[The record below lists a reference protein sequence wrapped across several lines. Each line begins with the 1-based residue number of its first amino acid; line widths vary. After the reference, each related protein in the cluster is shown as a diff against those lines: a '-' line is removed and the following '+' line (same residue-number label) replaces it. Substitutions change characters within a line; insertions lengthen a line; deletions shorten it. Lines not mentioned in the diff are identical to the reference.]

1 MSRCMQQWELKQ
13 KQKIHEKKIKNA
25 KPTIKNPKSVIIEI
39 EDSDISASETQD
51 LSNLLK
57 KYSLQQHHKKL
68 QEMGETIQSL
78 TQKTT
83 SDLDQL
89 CENLK
94 ILPGQRAKFNKMIRD
109 VHSTPTEYARNNSI
123 YKEKPQSN
131 STKSTKDR
139 YTEHEHR
146 HEREHGHEHEHEHD
160 DDALGLYNAE
170 GSTNDIDVENLKL
183 KQELE
188 DAMNKIKLLESQLN
202 EPESPIVHSKGK
214 KLSQVEVKENVE
226 EQKLDPFEPLPDVPN
241 KNFEVGVSYDS
252 SKLRSTLH
260 HIDLEEMSR
269 ALSKVILKIVLH
281 GMDVEKNR
289 NLVPSLRESLA
300 SLPDLYEDYK
310 KDTVKS
316 KSSLLSSIGTYSMD
330 YSQDSFH
337 PLPILSQ
344 ITEKSYEGSP
354 QKHFIEAGEV
364 KVPKDIQEIF
374 NTQFDDYNTF
384 TGIPPTE
391 DEIYNFCK
399 NVIARSRMEKEV
411 SILCLIYMER
421 FIEKTGIYVSEKNW
435 KKLLFMCLVLASKIW
450 DDESYENVHF
460 AQVFSMI
467 TLREM
472 NAMELIF
479 LSMIDYEVNIK
490 NSDYA
495 KYYFV
500 LRTNAQKNNKS
511 FPLKPLDVEIVLK
524 LQHNSNNAEAA
535 LKEKMAESL
544 TKTM

>member
-1 MSRCMQQWELKQ
+1 MQVWEKKQ
-13 KQKIHEKKIKNA
+13 IQKIHNKKIKNA

-39 EDSDISASETQD
+39 EDSEGSTYDSHD
-51 LSNLLK
+51 LFNLLK
-57 KYSLQQHHKKL
+57 KYSLQQHFKKL
-68 QEMGETIQSL
+68 VEMGETTHSL
-78 TQKTT
+78 IQKTT
-83 SDLDQL
+83 TDLDEL

-94 ILPGQRAKFNKMIRD
+94 ILPGQRAKFNNMVRG
-109 VHSTPTEYARNNSI
+109 VNSTPTEYGRNNSI
-123 YKEKPQSN
+123 YKEKPQTN

-139 YTEHEHR
+139 YKESEIDHEN
-146 HEREHGHEHEHEHD
+146 EPE
-160 DDALGLYNAE
+160 DALGLCNE
-170 GSTNDIDVENLKL
+170 NGSVGDIDVENIKL

-188 DAMNKIKLLESQLN
+188 EAMSKIKELEFQLN
-202 EPESPIVHSKGK
+202 EPESPKIQRASK
-214 KLSQVEVKENVE
+214 KLGKIELREKEEKQEKEDLE
-226 EQKLDPFEPLPDVPN
+226 EQKIDPFEPLPEIEE

-269 ALSKVILKIVLH
+269 ALSRVVLRIVVH
-281 GMDVEKNR
+281 GMEVEKNR
-289 NLVPSLRESLA
+289 NVVPSLRESLA

-337 PLPILSQ
+337 PLPNLSQ
-344 ITEKSYEGSP
+344 ITEKSFEGSP
-354 QKHFIEAGEV
+354 QKQFTEAGEV
-364 KVPKDIQEIF
+364 KVPKDIQELF
-374 NTQFDDYNTF
+374 NTQFDDYNSF
-384 TGIPPTE
+384 AGIPPAE

-435 KKLLFMCLVLASKIW
+435 KKLIFMCLVLASKIW

-467 TLREM
+467 ALKEI

-495 KYYFV
+495 RYYFV
-500 LRTNAQKNNKS
+500 LRTNAQKSNKS
-511 FPLKPLDVEIVLK
+511 FPLKPLDVEVVLK
-524 LQHNSNNAEAA
+524 LQHNSNNAETA

-544 TKTM
+544 MKTM

>member
-13 KQKIHEKKIKNA
+13 KQKIHDKKIKNA
-25 KPTIKNPKSVIIEI
+25 KSTIKNPKSFIYEI
-39 EDSDISASETQD
+39 DEVDMSASETQD
-51 LSNLLK
+51 LSNWLK

-68 QEMGETIQSL
+68 IEMGETITSL
-78 TQKTT
+78 QQKSTE
-83 SDLDQL
+83 DLDIL

-94 ILPGQRAKFNKMIRD
+94 ILPGQRAKFNKLILD
-109 VHSTPTEYARNNSI
+109 INSPQLEITRNTSI

-139 YTEHEHR
+139 YTDH
-146 HEREHGHEHEHEHD
+146 
-160 DDALGLYNAE
+160 DDALGLCINE
-170 GSTNDIDVENLKL
+170 GSEADIDQENLKL

-188 DAMNKIKLLESQLN
+188 EAMRKIQELETQLN
-202 EPESPIVHSKGK
+202 EPESPKIMKKIVK
-214 KLSQVEVKENVE
+214 KPESPKQE
-226 EQKLDPFEPLPDVPN
+226 EEKLDPYGPLPEIEK
-241 KNFEVGVSYDS
+241 KNNEVGVSYDS

-269 ALSKVILKIVLH
+269 ALAKVVLKVVLH
-281 GMDVEKNR
+281 GMEVEKNR
-289 NLVPSLRESLA
+289 NLVPDLRESLA
-300 SLPDLYEDYK
+300 SLPDLFEDYK

-330 YSQDSFH
+330 YSQDSIH
-337 PLPILSQ
+337 PIVELSQ
-344 ITEKSYEGSP
+344 ITEKSFEGSP
-354 QKHFIEAGEV
+354 AKGFIDAGEV
-364 KVPKDIQEIF
+364 RVPKDIQEVF
-374 NTQFDDYNTF
+374 NTQFDDYNCYS
-384 TGIPPTE
+384 GVPPDE

-435 KKLLFMCLVLASKIW
+435 KRLIFMCLILASKIW

-467 TLREM
+467 TLREI
-472 NAMELIF
+472 NSMELIF

-495 KYYFV
+495 KYYFI
-500 LRTNAQKNNKS
+500 LRANAQKSNKS
-511 FPLKPLDVEIVLK
+511 FPLKPIDVDLVLK
-524 LQHNSNNAEAA
+524 LQHNSNNAEVV
-535 LKEKMAESL
+535 LKEKMADAL

>member
-1 MSRCMQQWELKQ
+1 MSKSMQEWENKQ
-13 KQKIHEKKIKNA
+13 KQKIHNKKIKNA
-25 KPTIKNPKSVIIEI
+25 KPTIKNPKSIIIEI
-39 EDSDISASETQD
+39 DDSDASTSDPQD
-51 LSNLLK
+51 LANLLK
-57 KYSLQQHHKKL
+57 KYSLQQHYKKL
-68 QEMGETIQSL
+68 VEMGETTHSL
-78 TQKTT
+78 TQKATT
-83 SDLDQL
+83 ELDVL

-109 VHSTPTEYARNNSI
+109 VNSTPSEYGRNNSI
-123 YKEKPQSN
+123 YKEKPQTN

-139 YTEHEHR
+139 YKESELDN
-146 HEREHGHEHEHEHD
+146 ENE
-160 DDALGLYNAE
+160 DALGLCNVN
-170 GSTNDIDVENLKL
+170 GSVGDIDVENSKL

-188 DAMNKIKLLESQLN
+188 EAMSKIKELEFQLN
-202 EPESPIVHSKGK
+202 EPESPKIQRASKKMGK
-214 KLSQVEVKENVE
+214 VEVRE
-226 EQKLDPFEPLPDVPN
+226 ELEEEKINPFEPLPEVKE

-269 ALSKVILKIVLH
+269 ALSRVILRIVIH
-281 GMDVEKNR
+281 GMEVERNR
-289 NLVPSLRESLA
+289 NVVPSLRESLA

-310 KDTVKS
+310 KDTIKS

-337 PLPILSQ
+337 PLPNLSQ
-344 ITEKSYEGSP
+344 ITEKSFEGSP
-354 QKHFIEAGEV
+354 QKQFTEAGDI
-364 KVPKDIQEIF
+364 KVPKDIQELF
-374 NTQFDDYNTF
+374 NTQFDDFNSF
-384 TGIPPTE
+384 AGVPPNE

-435 KKLLFMCLVLASKIW
+435 KKLIFMCLVLASKIW

-467 TLREM
+467 TLKEI

-495 KYYFV
+495 RYYFV

-511 FPLKPLDVEIVLK
+511 FPLKPLDVEVVLK
-524 LQHNSNNAEAA
+524 LQHNSNNAETV
-535 LKEKMAESL
+535 LREKMAESL